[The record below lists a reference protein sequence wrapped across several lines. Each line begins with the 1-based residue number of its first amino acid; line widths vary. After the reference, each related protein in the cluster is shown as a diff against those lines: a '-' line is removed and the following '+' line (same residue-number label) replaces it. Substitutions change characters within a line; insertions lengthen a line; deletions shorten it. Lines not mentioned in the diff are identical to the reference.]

1 MRPGGAGGGI
11 LCAMEAWSPGRR
23 RGAYVY
29 TYYRYM
35 LTSMLPENFVIIAPR
50 DFHDRG
56 IL

>member
-11 LCAMEAWSPGRR
+11 LCAMEAWGPGRR

-35 LTSMLPENFVIIAPR
+35 LLSSMLRPENFTVIIAPR
-50 DFHDRG
+50 DFP
-56 IL
+56 